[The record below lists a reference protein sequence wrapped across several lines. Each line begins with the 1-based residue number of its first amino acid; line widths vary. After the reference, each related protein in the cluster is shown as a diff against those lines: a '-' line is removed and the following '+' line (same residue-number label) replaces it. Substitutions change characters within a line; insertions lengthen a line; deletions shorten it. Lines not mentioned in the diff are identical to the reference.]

1 MPPPIPRCSNWPY
14 SSLNSPSCFSL
25 PRYGSRI
32 GLRIVLCEML
42 WGGGEEIASIVADA
56 TDGGPNAKAER
67 PEPIPY
73 RPETGQHIDRGDRPR
88 YWCWYRNGGH
98 AGARG
103 PLAEIAG
110 STSRSA
116 LCWSHSRTQRERQ
129 QTAGE
134 RAWPGGERPRTRG
147 KELVGRAPVALSEG

>member
-1 MPPPIPRCSNWPY
+1 
-14 SSLNSPSCFSL
+14 
-25 PRYGSRI
+25 
-32 GLRIVLCEML
+32 ML
-42 WGGGEEIASIVADA
+42 VTQGRDAMGRGGEQIASIVADL

-103 PLAEIAG
+103 PLADIAG

-116 LCWSHSRTQRERQ
+116 LCLAHWRTRRELQPTERER
-129 QTAGE
+129 ARHG
-134 RAWPGGERPRTRG
+134 
-147 KELVGRAPVALSEG
+147 